1 MKKVDSI
8 KNSPQDSINIES
20 KSKKRTNKKEN
31 TNAISR
37 VEAAI
42 AAFKAG
48 EMVIIMDDEDREN
61 EGDLV
66 LAGIFSTPQK
76 INFMAKYARGLVCVS
91 IRQELA
97 TALDLPPMVAK
108 NSSNHET
115 AFTISIDAKDAK
127 TGISA
132 YERDLTIK
140 LMCAPNAAPSDFVRP
155 GHIFPLI
162 AKSGGVLERSG
173 HTEASIDL
181 CVLAGLK
188 PISVICEIMREDG
201 KMPGRGDK
209 FLREFAKKHKLCEL
223 FVSDLIEYRLR
234 HSHLVREVSRQNA
247 VFFGHSCLQIS
258 FQDHAQREHMAFLFD
273 FALQKLAP
281 NCNICKRNAK
291 NIADNGEFKA
301 QNSSSIESKSKASAK
316 NSNAPLV
323 KFHILRGELEM
334 LCGADFTSFSKSI
347 ELLAK
352 EGGVLIALQDSG
364 GDLRERGI
372 GAQILR
378 QLGVEKFRLLSES
391 ASKNKN
397 DQNTQNAQISAF
409 GLEIVEIVKV

>member
-1 MKKVDSI
+1 MKKANSI
-8 KNSPQDSINIES
+8 KNSSQDSIDIES
-20 KSKKRTNKKEN
+20 KSKKHTNKKEN

-181 CVLAGLK
+181 CTLAGLK

-234 HSHLVREVSRQNA
+234 HSHLVREISRQNA

-273 FALQKLAP
+273 FA
-281 NCNICKRNAK
+281 
-291 NIADNGEFKA
+291 
-301 QNSSSIESKSKASAK
+301 K

-334 LCGADFTSFSKSI
+334 LCGADFVSFSKSI

-397 DQNTQNAQISAF
+397 SQNTQNAQISAF